1 MKKVIM
7 PLVIVLVLALLPY
20 IGVQYAGLSYLFG
33 VLIPYLAFAVFVF
46 GFFLRVV
53 GWLRSSLPFRIPTT
67 CGQEKS
73 LEWIKYNRF
82 ENPSR
87 FWEVVVR
94 MLLEV
99 LFFRSLFRNTK
110 AELHKDAN
118 LAYGSHKWLWL
129 GGLVFHWSFLVIV
142 LRHSRFFF
150 VMVPGFAEFLT
161 HVDGFFEITLPAFY
175 TTDALILAAITFLVI
190 RRLTD
195 AKMRLISLQTDY
207 FPLFLIA
214 AIVVVGVLM
223 RYVLRLDIMPVKDQM
238 LRLVNFSFDA
248 PGEIGTLF
256 YVHLFLVSV
265 LALYFPFSKLMHAGA
280 VFLSPTRNLCNNS
293 REKRHVNPW
302 NSDIKFRTYSEYED
316 DYREKMKKA
325 NLPVE
330 KE

>member
-175 TTDALILAAITFLVI
+175 TTDALILAAITFLVV

>member
-1 MKKVIM
+1 MKKVLM
-7 PLVIVLVLALLPY
+7 PLLIVLLLALLPY

-33 VLIPYLAFAVFVF
+33 VIIPYTAFAVLTF
-46 GFFLRVV
+46 GFLLRLVDWIRRPV
-53 GWLRSSLPFRIPTT
+53 PFRIPTT

-73 LEWIKYNRF
+73 LDWIKHNRF
-82 ENPSR
+82 ENPSHS
-87 FWEVVVR
+87 WEVVVR

-150 VMVPGFAEFLT
+150 VMIPGFAEFIT
-161 HVDGFFEITLPAFY
+161 HVDSFFEITLPAFY
-175 TTDALILAAITFLVI
+175 TTDALILAAITFLVV

-214 AIVVVGVLM
+214 AIVVVGVLL
-223 RYVLRLDIMPVKDQM
+223 RYVVRLNIMPVKDQM

-248 PGEIGTLF
+248 PGEIGALF

-280 VFLSPTRNLCNNS
+280 IFLSPTRNLCNNS
-293 REKRHVNPW
+293 RQKRHVNPW
-302 NSDIKFRTYSEYED
+302 NADIKFRTYSEYED